1 MEKIKDENIK
11 KMLIELAESLQH
23 VYGDKLKTV
32 VLYGSVARG
41 TQTDDSDIDIMV
53 LIDGNNE
60 ELYRYDDS
68 LNDVSTDFSLKYL
81 KVLSIV
87 DISYQEYENWRE
99 LSPFYRNVSKE
110 GIILYAA

>member
-1 MEKIKDENIK
+1 MERIKDEKIK
-11 KMLIELAESLQH
+11 KMLMELAESLQH
-23 VYGDKLKTV
+23 VYGNKLKMI

-53 LIDGNNE
+53 LIDGDNE
-60 ELYRYDDS
+60 ELYQYGDR

-87 DISYQEYENWRE
+87 DISYQEYVNWKE

-110 GIILYAA
+110 GVVLYAA

>member
-11 KMLIELAESLQH
+11 KMLLELAESLHH
-23 VYGDKLKTV
+23 VYGEKLKSV

-41 TQTDDSDIDIMV
+41 TQTVDSDIDVMILV
-53 LIDGNNE
+53 DGDND
-60 ELYRYDDS
+60 ELRLYEDR

-81 KVLSIV
+81 KVLSVV
-87 DISYQEYENWRE
+87 DISFQEYENWRS
-99 LSPFYRNVSKE
+99 LSPFYKNVSKE